1 MRFVQTDKAPK
12 PVGAYSQA
20 VVVGNLVFISGQIAI
35 NPQTGKLEG
44 KTAKEQTQRVLNN
57 IKAILSEIGLTEKNI
72 VKTTVYLTDLSNF
85 KEVNEI
91 YGEFFK
97 DHKPARETVEV
108 KALPLGALVEI
119 SAIAVIEDV

>member
-1 MRFVQTDKAPK
+1 MHFVQTDKAPK

-72 VKTTVYLTDLSNF
+72 VKTAVYLTDLSNF
-85 KEVNEI
+85 KEVNEV
-91 YGEFFK
+91 YGDFFK
-97 DHKPARETVEV
+97 GLKPARETVEV
-108 KALPLGALVEI
+108 SNVPLGALVEI

>member
-1 MRFVQTDKAPK
+1 MPEVK
-12 PVGAYSQA
+12 PRISNAGW
-20 VVVGNLVFISGQIAI
+20 LTSGQIAI

-44 KTAKEQTQRVLNN
+44 KTAKEQTQRVLSN

-85 KEVNEI
+85 REVNEV
-91 YGEFFK
+91 YGKFFK

-108 KALPLGALVEI
+108 SNLPLGALVEI

>member
-1 MRFVQTDKAPK
+1 MHFVQTDKAPK

-72 VKTTVYLTDLSNF
+72 VKTAVYLTDLSNF
-85 KEVNEI
+85 KEVNEV
-91 YGEFFK
+91 YGDFFK
-97 DHKPARETVEV
+97 GLKPARETVEV
-108 KALPLGALVEI
+108 SNLPLGALVEI

>member
-1 MRFVQTDKAPK
+1 MRFVYTDKAPR

-20 VVVGNLVFISGQIAI
+20 VVASNLVFVSGQIAI

-44 KTAKEQTQRVLNN
+44 KSAKEQAQRVLSN
-57 IKAILSEIGLTEKNI
+57 IKAILEAIGLTEKNI
-72 VKTTVYLTDLSNF
+72 VKTTVYLTDLSHFGEIN
-85 KEVNEI
+85 EVYN
-91 YGEFFK
+91 EFFK
-97 DHKPARETVEV
+97 GHKPARETVEV